1 MDIYF
6 FASQA
11 DSMRMV
17 TVSFPVTHRMPELW
31 NAVTGTIFRSANWKK
46 VEGRT
51 EVTLSLPAY
60 GSVFVVFPKE
70 DSGAEIVEP
79 TLVTP
84 VVLKINE
91 WTVNFSEIYKSITR
105 PVLFNRSREE
115 NKQIKNYF
123 GRSFYKGLFMW
134 KTSQEGRI
142 VVRLGKVDEMATV
155 RINSINCGTV
165 WTAPYE
171 VDITDAL
178 RSGSNVI
185 EVEVLPSDWEGPIE
199 FVRKE

>member
-1 MDIYF
+1 M
-6 FASQA
+6 
-11 DSMRMV
+11 
-17 TVSFPVTHRMPELW
+17 
-31 NAVTGTIFRSANWKK
+31 
-46 VEGRT
+46 EGRT

-142 VVRLGKVDEMATV
+142 VVRLGKWMKWQQSVSTV
-155 RINSINCGTV
+155 SIAVRCGLLLMKWMSLMHSV
-165 WTAPYE
+165 
-171 VDITDAL
+171 
-178 RSGSNVI
+178 
-185 EVEVLPSDWEGPIE
+185 VEVM
-199 FVRKE
+199 

>member
-1 MDIYF
+1 MILCYLWIKLFSQIYFGHIATVKTWIFTF

-31 NAVTGTIFRSANWKK
+31 NAVTGTIFRSANWKE

-105 PVLFNRSREE
+105 PVPF
-115 NKQIKNYF
+115 
-123 GRSFYKGLFMW
+123 
-134 KTSQEGRI
+134 
-142 VVRLGKVDEMATV
+142 
-155 RINSINCGTV
+155 
-165 WTAPYE
+165 
-171 VDITDAL
+171 
-178 RSGSNVI
+178 
-185 EVEVLPSDWEGPIE
+185 
-199 FVRKE
+199 